1 MCGIRTTAFAVEALR
16 FRLRKMNDPELLRF
30 GQDAKFICS
39 PIANMGQPPREEFTI
54 QLREARAEWRRRF
67 PKLPDERIMTPPS
80 VR

>member
-1 MCGIRTTAFAVEALR
+1 MSGIHTTEFAVEALR

-67 PKLPDERIMTPPS
+67 PKLPMNEL
-80 VR
+80 